1 MSSGGDEEEEAVA
14 ISIYL
19 ENLFVYSAL
28 SEIFTITNNITIN
41 II

>member
-1 MSSGGDEEEEAVA
+1 MSSGGEGRRSKQVA
-14 ISIYL
+14 IYL
-19 ENLFVYSAL
+19 ENLFVYLVL